1 MMMARRRTHG
11 EELIMQAHM
20 AFDSC
25 GEDKKSGPLHYI
37 IAGSAGVRAMAWAE
51 SVYWWHS
58 TAARWTWLME
68 PVGSDG
74 QVKAHYFR
82 VCSKV
87 LYCMWTTPQ
96 LRQGAVVVLVLFP
109 IRCSLLLFPRA
120 QLISGDNIP

>member
-1 MMMARRRTHG
+1 MMARRRTHG
-11 EELIMQAHM
+11 EEFMQAYM

-25 GEDKKSGPLHYI
+25 GEDLKSGPLHYI
-37 IAGSAGVRAMAWAE
+37 IAASAGVRAMAWAE

-68 PVGSDG
+68 AVGSDG

-87 LYCMWTTPQ
+87 LHVDDAAAP
-96 LRQGAVVVLVLFP
+96 A
-109 IRCSLLLFPRA
+109 RCSA
-120 QLISGDNIP
+120 GGGTIPYSRFATPLPSCSTHFR